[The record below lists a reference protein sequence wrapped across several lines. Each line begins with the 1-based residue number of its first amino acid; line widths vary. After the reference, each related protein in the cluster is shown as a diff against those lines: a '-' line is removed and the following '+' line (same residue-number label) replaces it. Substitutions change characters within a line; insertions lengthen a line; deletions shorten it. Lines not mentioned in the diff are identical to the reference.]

1 MTDIQQKNTLTKSW
15 VVCLLAMVC
24 CLLWGSAFPCI
35 KIGYRLFSIPADSTG
50 SQILFAGYRFTLAGI
65 LALLIGSFLNRRFLI
80 PKRTSWGMVIRLG
93 LVQTVLQYLLF
104 YIGLANTTGV
114 KSSIIE
120 ASNVFLAILCAC
132 LITRTEKL
140 NASKIAGCVLGFA
153 GVVLINLNGSGF
165 EGGLRL
171 SGEGAIFGSA
181 AAYAVS
187 SVMIKSYSFRENQVT
202 LSGWQFLFGGLV
214 LIVAGLGMGG
224 EVTGFTPASTS
235 LLLYL
240 SLVSAVAYSLWGT
253 LLKYNPVAKVSVY
266 GFMNPVCG
274 VLLSALLLGESS
286 QAFGPAGFIA
296 LLLVCAGIYIVNRS
310 NTPAL

>member
-1 MTDIQQKNTLTKSW
+1 MIDIQQKNTLTKSW
-15 VVCLLAMVC
+15 VVCLLAMIC

-187 SVMIKSYSFRENQVT
+187 SVMIKSYSSRENQVT

-310 NTPAL
+310 NAPAL

>member
-140 NASKIAGCVLGFA
+140 NASKISGCGLGFA

-224 EVTGFTPASTS
+224 EITGFTPASTS

-274 VLLSALLLGESS
+274 VLLSALFLGESS

>member
-224 EVTGFTPASTS
+224 EITGFTPASTS

>member
-1 MTDIQQKNTLTKSW
+1 MTDIQQKNTLTESW

-140 NASKIAGCVLGFA
+140 NASKISGCVLGFA

-224 EVTGFTPASTS
+224 EITGFTPASTS

>member
-140 NASKIAGCVLGFA
+140 NASKISGCVLGFA

-224 EVTGFTPASTS
+224 EITGFTPASTS

-296 LLLVCAGIYIVNRS
+296 LLLVCAGIYIVNSS

>member
-187 SVMIKSYSFRENQVT
+187 SVMIKSYSSRENQVT